1 MHFLPDMRT
10 ERCRERPRS
19 SVIGTTRF
27 SKSPRPSQR
36 ARTRS
41 FDTLNKLHRR
51 QHALACSWSRRGAKS
66 EEGGAGVRLRPAP
79 RKNAGHQLGQLG
91 AALSWVRYD
100 IALSSLCPTQ
110 SSTPMLPKCRC
121 LIGAC
126 LQLSDCALS
135 GRLHLLGG
143 SVRCAPA
150 APLLVPLGSAMQR
163 TPLDNCASFDPET
176 LELLT
181 RAFDEAWPSLA
192 GRCHGYL
199 NMQLKRDALA
209 SIIVKLAQNG
219 ERDVETLKT
228 TALQAFAQ
236 IERPWGR

>member
-1 MHFLPDMRT
+1 
-10 ERCRERPRS
+10 
-19 SVIGTTRF
+19 
-27 SKSPRPSQR
+27 
-36 ARTRS
+36 
-41 FDTLNKLHRR
+41 
-51 QHALACSWSRRGAKS
+51 
-66 EEGGAGVRLRPAP
+66 
-79 RKNAGHQLGQLG
+79 
-91 AALSWVRYD
+91 
-100 IALSSLCPTQ
+100 
-110 SSTPMLPKCRC
+110 MLPECRC
-121 LIGAC
+121 LIGAS
-126 LQLSDCALS
+126 LKLS
-135 GRLHLLGG
+135 RLGFFWT
-143 SVRCAPA
+143 A
-150 APLLVPLGSAMQR
+150 APTWRERTVRARCSTAGAAGECHAA